1 MIKRRYEALQARIDA
16 LSLRERALI
25 FLAVTA
31 LLYLLWNSML
41 MTPLEKEQ
49 RVLLGQIETLRGE
62 VQGLD
67 EQAVALLEEHNIDP
81 NAREREQIAR
91 LEKQLLHADTQIKE
105 MISGLIEPRQMP
117 QILEQILQKHDGLD
131 FVSLENLGREA
142 LVDVT
147 DGQRGKDEP
156 GIFKHTMRL
165 ELEGSFMHTLAY
177 LRELET
183 LPWQFR
189 WNEVELTMLDYP
201 RAKVV
206 ITVHTL
212 SLQEGWV
219 GV

>member
-41 MTPLEKEQ
+41 MSPLEKEQ

-67 EQAVALLEEHNIDP
+67 EQVVALLEEHNIDP

>member
-1 MIKRRYEALQARIDA
+1 MIMRRYEALQARIDA

-25 FLAVTA
+25 FLALTA
-31 LLYLLWNSML
+31 LIYLFWNGML
-41 MTPLEKEQ
+41 MAPLEQQQ
-49 RVLLGQIETLRGE
+49 RTLLGQIETLRGE
-62 VQGLD
+62 VQALD
-67 EQAVALLEEHNIDP
+67 EQTVALLEQHNIDP
-81 NAREREQIAR
+81 NAAERDQITR
-91 LEKQLLHADTQIKE
+91 LESQLTHADRQIKE
-105 MISGLIEPRQMP
+105 MISGLIEPQQMP
-117 QILEQILQKHDGLD
+117 KILEQILQKHDGLA
-131 FVSLENLGREA
+131 FIRLENLGREA

-147 DGQRGKDEP
+147 NDQRGKDEP

-189 WNEVELTMLDYP
+189 WNEVELTMLEYP

-212 SLQEGWV
+212 SLQEGWI